1 MDVKKIVKI
10 LLFFIFLTSLMYI
23 FYDKYYKIDKSNTVS
38 PPIDTI
44 DNSGDTNLTYNSNI
58 IEDVNYKSTD
68 AQGNQYII
76 SAKRGEID
84 YSEPNILFLTDVTA
98 LIKLKN
104 SDNIEITSDFGKYN
118 SNNFDTIFSKNVLI
132 RYLDNKIKANYL
144 DFSLEKNLMI
154 MSGKVIYNNLENIL
168 EADAVE
174 INIKTKDTKI
184 FMYENE
190 KKVNIR
196 SIN

>member
-1 MDVKKIVKI
+1 
-10 LLFFIFLTSLMYI
+10 MYI

-84 YSEPNILFLTDVTA
+84 FSEPNILFLTDVTA
-98 LIKLKN
+98 LIKLK
-104 SDNIEITSDFGKYN
+104 SSERIEITSDFGKYN

-132 RYLDNKIKANYL
+132 NYLDNRIKANYL

-154 MSGKVIYNNLENIL
+154 ISGKVIYNNLENIL

-184 FMYENE
+184 FMYEDE

-196 SIN
+196 STN